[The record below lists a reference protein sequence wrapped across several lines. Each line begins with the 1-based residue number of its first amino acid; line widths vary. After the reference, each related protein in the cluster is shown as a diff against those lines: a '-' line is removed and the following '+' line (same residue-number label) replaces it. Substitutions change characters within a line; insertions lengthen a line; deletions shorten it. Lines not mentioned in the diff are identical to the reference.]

1 MKNLKKF
8 ISVLIIFSILL
19 TSCAKI
25 DEAEKESPISN
36 ENNKKIV
43 ATWITYYEI
52 KQLVEKSDNII
63 DFESM
68 IYEKIQYL
76 KKYSINNIFIHVR
89 AFDDCF
95 YKSSVFPVSVYCSDD
110 NGELKFD
117 VLQVFINVCHSLDIK
132 VHAWINPYRIRND
145 GNISKIHKK
154 SYAYQFL
161 EESSEKLIISDSF
174 IYYNPSCVEINS
186 YILSGIREILD
197 NYYVDGIHIDDYFY
211 PTTNTDIDDS
221 IYAEY
226 IKSGG
231 LLSIDDYR
239 RECVNSLVAS
249 IYSLVKSYNSDLVFS
264 ISPSGDI
271 NKNYNELFADV
282 THWMNSIGYVD
293 YIIPQIY
300 YGYNN
305 ENMPFERVL
314 NEWMSKND
322 KECIIIIGLGL
333 YKSGKKDI
341 YAGNGINE
349 WLDSTNIIA
358 RQIKHCFDNN
368 ADGIAFYSFSNLLG
382 LDENRTIAIENENI
396 IKQMELYV
404 T

>member
-1 MKNLKKF
+1 MNNLKKF
-8 ISVLIIFSILL
+8 ISVLIFFSILF
-19 TSCAKI
+19 TSCTKI
-25 DEAEKESPISN
+25 DEAEKEKPIPID
-36 ENNKKIV
+36 NNKKIV

-52 KQLVEKSDNII
+52 EELVDKTDNIV
-63 DFESM
+63 DFESL
-68 IYEKIQYL
+68 IYEKIQSI

-95 YKSSVFPVSVYCSDD
+95 YKSNIFPISVYCDD
-110 NGELKFD
+110 NDGELKFD

-154 SYAYQFL
+154 SYAYQLL
-161 EESSEKLIISDSF
+161 EESSERLIISDSF

-197 NYYVDGIHIDDYFY
+197 DYYVDGIHIDDYFY
-211 PTTNTDIDDS
+211 PTINTEIDDS
-221 IYAEY
+221 IYDSY
-226 IKSGG
+226 KKSGG
-231 LLSIDDYR
+231 LLSLSDYR

-249 IYSLVKSYNSDLVFS
+249 IYSLVKSYDRKLIFS
-264 ISPSGDI
+264 ISPCGDL
-271 NKNYNELFADV
+271 NKNFNELYADV
-282 THWMNSIGYVD
+282 THWMTSTGYVD

-305 ENMPFERVL
+305 ENMPFEKVL

-322 KECIIIIGLGL
+322 KECKIIIGLGV

-349 WLDSTNIIA
+349 WLDFTNIIA
-358 RQIKHCFDNN
+358 RQVKHSFDNN
-368 ADGIAFYSFSNLLG
+368 ADGISFYSFSDLLVF
-382 LDENRTIAIENENI
+382 DENSVVSTENKNI